1 MNDFIDW
8 FLGAVSSI
16 DPVARTLIASL
27 GIMLETSFLV
37 GLVIPGDTIVLI
49 ASTAIQSTT
58 EYFAMVGMVIVGS
71 LLGETIGFFIGRR
84 FGPQIRG
91 SWLGRKL
98 GVKRWQAA
106 DNYLD
111 RRGGIAVFLSR
122 FLPVLHS
129 IIPLTV
135 GMSKM
140 RYRQFIAWT
149 AAACVIWTFTYVT
162 IAAVLREKYIQFSE
176 KFDWAGWVFIG
187 LIVAFVFVAWVVK
200 KRIARTQAKFMDVP
214 GDGDPTTIEDPLGS

>member
-1 MNDFIDW
+1 MNDFINW
-8 FLGAVSSI
+8 FLGGVSSI

-49 ASTAIQSTT
+49 ASAAIKTPG
-58 EYFAMVGMVIVGS
+58 EYYAMVGMVIFSS
-71 LLGETIGFFIGRR
+71 LIGETIGFFIGRR
-84 FGPQIRG
+84 FGLQIRG

-98 GVKRWQAA
+98 GVERWRAA

-129 IIPLTV
+129 VIPLTV

-140 RYRQFIAWT
+140 RYRQFISWT
-149 AAACVIWTFTYVT
+149 AAACIIWTVAYVT
-162 IAAVLREKYIQFSE
+162 LAAVLRERYVQLSE
-176 KFDWAGWVFIG
+176 KFDWAGWAFIG
-187 LIVAFVFVAWVVK
+187 IVIGFVFVMWVIK
-200 KRIARTQAKFMDVP
+200 KRIARTQAKFMDAP
-214 GDGDPTTIEDPLGS
+214 GDGDPNTIDDPLDP

>member
-1 MNDFIDW
+1 MNDFINW
-8 FLGAVSSI
+8 FLSGVSSI
-16 DPVARTLIASL
+16 DPVARTLIAAL

-49 ASTAIQSTT
+49 ASTAIKTPG
-58 EYFAMVGMVIVGS
+58 EYYAMVGMIIFGS
-71 LLGETIGFFIGRR
+71 LVGESIGFFIGRR
-84 FGPQIRG
+84 FGLQIRG

-98 GVKRWQAA
+98 GVERWRAA

-129 IIPLTV
+129 VIPLTV

-149 AAACVIWTFTYVT
+149 AAACIIWTVAYVT
-162 IAAVLREKYIQFSE
+162 LAAVLRERYVQLSE
-176 KFDWAGWVFIG
+176 KFDWAGWAFIG
-187 LIVAFVFVAWVVK
+187 IVIGFVFVMWVIK
-200 KRIARTQAKFMDVP
+200 KRIARTQAKFMDAP
-214 GDGDPTTIEDPLGS
+214 GDGDPNTIDDPLDP